1 MKTQGHMCESEKVRD
16 ETGEVGRGSLMC
28 HAKEL
33 KHYPKK
39 DEKCS
44 KGFKGEVRWPDVLQY
59 GGWSGKGQ
67 IRDKANS

>member
-1 MKTQGHMCESEKVRD
+1 
-16 ETGEVGRGSLMC
+16 MC

-44 KGFKGEVRWPDVLQY
+44 KGFKLEVRWPDVQQY

-67 IRDKANS
+67 IRDKAIAKD